1 MSIYVIGAGLL
12 AGPFILKKF
21 NKELEELGLSKRD
34 IKIITVIVVLYLLRR
49 DFKKQLIK
57 TKSMITTRYLQFER
71 VF

>member
-1 MSIYVIGAGLL
+1 MEVYLIGAALI
-12 AGPFILKKF
+12 ASPFILKKF

-49 DFKKQLIK
+49 NFKKQLIK
-57 TKSMITTRYLQFER
+57 TQSMITTRYLQFER